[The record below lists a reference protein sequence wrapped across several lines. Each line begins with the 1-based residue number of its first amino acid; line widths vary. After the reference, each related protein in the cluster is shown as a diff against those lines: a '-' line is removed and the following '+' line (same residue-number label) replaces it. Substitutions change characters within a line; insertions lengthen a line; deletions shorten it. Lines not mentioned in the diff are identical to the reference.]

1 MTILETVALEQRRWG
16 LTARHLK
23 DSNFARFRLMVGL
36 TLAGGILE
44 ALTLQIYTL
53 HPTASQVS
61 GYAGAAALAMMLVVR
76 SRGLRAERVQA
87 WVLALA
93 ASQSLKTEMYQYRTS
108 TGPYSDNLCGNPEAT
123 LLERRDNILAKV
135 RSIQKYAVEPS
146 PKPMAPL
153 GALDADAYVSE
164 RVNTEIS
171 TFRKF
176 IEDLPKIQSSWLKLE
191 YFLAVAGTLL
201 AVVLTLTHNQAYGA
215 WVVVI
220 TTLSLASGVSAKA
233 ERYATLI
240 IGHRAMP
247 DRLTGILEQWRTNRG
262 TLDQLVEQIEAA
274 VLAESQAWVIGTDR
288 FLKESALPAAGEL
301 RPKLT
306 LHSPVSRTGA

>member
-44 ALTLQIYTL
+44 ALALQIYTL
-53 HPTASQVS
+53 HPIASQIS
-61 GYAGAAALAMMLVVR
+61 GYAGAAALALVLVVR
-76 SRGLRAERVQA
+76 TWGLRAERVQA

-108 TGPYSDNLCGNPEAT
+108 TGPYNEYICGNPEAT
-123 LLERRDNILAKV
+123 LLERRNAILAKV
-135 RSIQKYAVEPS
+135 RSIQKYAVKPS
-146 PKPMAPL
+146 PKPMPPL
-153 GALDADAYVSE
+153 GPLDADAYISE

-176 IEDLPKIQSSWLKLE
+176 IEDLPKIQNSWLKLE
-191 YFLAVAGTLL
+191 YFLAGAGTLL
-201 AVVLTLTHNQAYGA
+201 AVVLALTHNQAYGA
-215 WVVVI
+215 WVIVI

-247 DRLTGILEQWRTNRG
+247 DRLTSILDQWRTNHG
-262 TLDQLVEQIEAA
+262 TLDQLVEQIEVAM
-274 VLAESQAWVIGTDR
+274 LAESQAWVIGTDQ
-288 FLKESALPAAGEL
+288 FFKETALLPAEEL
-301 RPKLT
+301 RPRLT
-306 LHSPVSRTGA
+306 LHPPVSRTGA